1 VRVDSLSAAGFA
13 LAFVLLVGCANQTP
27 VIPQLHVEPNAA
39 ARIMYFDKRA
49 NALIAER
56 MPPKTEVPS
65 DGDCIASEAPAPRTW
80 GGPDAVDESGAADA
94 ESSAEEPCGEAP

>member
-1 VRVDSLSAAGFA
+1 ML
-13 LAFVLLVGCANQTP
+13 LAGCANQTP

-56 MPPKTEVPS
+56 LPPKPEAPP
-65 DGDCIASEAPAPRTW
+65 DGDCVPSEAPAPRTW
-80 GGPDAVDESGAADA
+80 GGPDAVDHESSAADA
-94 ESSAEEPCGEAP
+94 DSSAEAPCGAAP